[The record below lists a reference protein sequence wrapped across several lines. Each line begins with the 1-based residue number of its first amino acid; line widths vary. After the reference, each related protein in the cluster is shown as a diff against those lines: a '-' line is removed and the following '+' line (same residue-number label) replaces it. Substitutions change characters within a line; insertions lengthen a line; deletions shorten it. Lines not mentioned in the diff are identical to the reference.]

1 MTTGDGRHYGDGGEI
16 MSATTSPRSIDLVLV
31 DDHTIFRSA
40 LRRVLED
47 TGHRVVGEAA
57 NGADAI
63 DEALRHRS
71 AIVVMDVSM
80 PGVDGIEATR
90 SIVDAD
96 SRIKVLVLTMHSER
110 RVLEDALRVGAR
122 GYCTK
127 SSAPDELVSLIGRV
141 AAGDVA
147 ISADMIARDTPTR
160 ADDARTSPLSDREV
174 EVLNLVARGL
184 DNTDIAAALFISA
197 RTVKNHLSSIYS
209 KLDVDDKT
217 KALVKALRLGIVEIE

>member
-1 MTTGDGRHYGDGGEI
+1 
-16 MSATTSPRSIDLVLV
+16 MSETASPRSIDIVLV
-31 DDHTIFRSA
+31 DDHSLFRTA

-57 NGADAI
+57 NGSDGV
-63 DEALRHRS
+63 DLALRHRT

-80 PGVDGIEATR
+80 PVVDGIEATR
-90 SIVDAD
+90 SIVAAD
-96 SRIKVLVLTMHSER
+96 SRMKVLVLTMHAER

-127 SSAPDELVSLIGRV
+127 SSTTDELVTLIGRV

-147 ISADMIARDTPTR
+147 ISADMTNRDVPVR
-160 ADDARTSPLSDREV
+160 DDDERTSPLSEREV
-174 EVLNLVARGL
+174 EVLALVARGL
-184 DNTDIAAALFISA
+184 DNTDIAEALYISA
-197 RTVKNHLSSIYS
+197 RTVKNHLASIYS

-217 KALVKALRLGIVEIE
+217 KALVRALRLGIVEIE

>member
-1 MTTGDGRHYGDGGEI
+1 
-16 MSATTSPRSIDLVLV
+16 MSETASPRSIDIVLV
-31 DDHTIFRSA
+31 DDHSLFRTA

-57 NGADAI
+57 NGSDGV
-63 DEALRHRS
+63 DLALRHRT

-80 PGVDGIEATR
+80 PVVDGIEATR
-90 SIVDAD
+90 SIVAAD
-96 SRIKVLVLTMHSER
+96 SRMKVLVLTMHAER

-127 SSAPDELVSLIGRV
+127 SSTTDELVTLIGRV

-147 ISADMIARDTPTR
+147 ISADMTNRDVPVR
-160 ADDARTSPLSDREV
+160 VDDERTSPLSDREV
-174 EVLNLVARGL
+174 EVLALVARGL
-184 DNTDIAAALFISA
+184 DNADIAKALYISA
-197 RTVKNHLSSIYS
+197 RTVKNHLASIYS

-217 KALVKALRLGIVEIE
+217 KALVRALRLGIVEIE

>member
-1 MTTGDGRHYGDGGEI
+1 
-16 MSATTSPRSIDLVLV
+16 MSETASPRSIDIVLV
-31 DDHTIFRSA
+31 DDHSIFRTA

-57 NGADAI
+57 NGADGV
-63 DEALRHRS
+63 DLALRHRT

-80 PGVDGIEATR
+80 PVVDGIEATR
-90 SIVDAD
+90 SIVAAD
-96 SRIKVLVLTMHSER
+96 SRMKVLVLTMHSER

-127 SSAPDELVSLIGRV
+127 SSTTDELVSLIGRV

-147 ISADMIARDTPTR
+147 ISADMTNRDVLARDG
-160 ADDARTSPLSDREV
+160 DERTSPLSEREV
-174 EVLNLVARGL
+174 EVLALVARGL
-184 DNTDIAAALFISA
+184 DNTDIAEALYISA
-197 RTVKNHLSSIYS
+197 RTVKNHLASIYS

-217 KALVKALRLGIVEIE
+217 KALVRALRLGIVEIE

>member
-1 MTTGDGRHYGDGGEI
+1 
-16 MSATTSPRSIDLVLV
+16 MSETASPRSIDIVLV
-31 DDHTIFRSA
+31 DDHSLFRTA

-57 NGADAI
+57 NGSDGV
-63 DEALRHRS
+63 DLALRHRT

-80 PGVDGIEATR
+80 PVVDGIEATR
-90 SIVDAD
+90 SIVAAD
-96 SRIKVLVLTMHSER
+96 SRMKVLVLTMHAER

-127 SSAPDELVSLIGRV
+127 SSTTDELVTLIGRV

-147 ISADMIARDTPTR
+147 ISADMTNRDVPVR
-160 ADDARTSPLSDREV
+160 VDDERTSPLSDREV
-174 EVLNLVARGL
+174 EVLALVARGL
-184 DNTDIAAALFISA
+184 DNADIAEALYISA
-197 RTVKNHLSSIYS
+197 RTVKNHLASIYS

-217 KALVKALRLGIVEIE
+217 KALVRALRLGIVEIE

>member
-1 MTTGDGRHYGDGGEI
+1 
-16 MSATTSPRSIDLVLV
+16 MSETASPRSIDIVLV
-31 DDHTIFRSA
+31 DDHSIFRTA

-57 NGADAI
+57 NGADGV
-63 DEALRHRS
+63 DLALRHRT

-80 PGVDGIEATR
+80 PVVDGIEATR
-90 SIVDAD
+90 SIVAAD
-96 SRIKVLVLTMHSER
+96 SRMKVLVLTMHSER

-127 SSAPDELVSLIGRV
+127 SSTTNELVSLIGRV

-147 ISADMIARDTPTR
+147 ISADMTNRDVPVR
-160 ADDARTSPLSDREV
+160 DGDERTSPLSEREV
-174 EVLNLVARGL
+174 EVLALVARGL
-184 DNTDIAAALFISA
+184 DNADIAEALYISA
-197 RTVKNHLSSIYS
+197 RTVKNHLASIYS

-217 KALVKALRLGIVEIE
+217 KALVRALRLGIVEIE

>member
-1 MTTGDGRHYGDGGEI
+1 
-16 MSATTSPRSIDLVLV
+16 MSETASPRSIDIVLV
-31 DDHTIFRSA
+31 DDHSLFRTA

-57 NGADAI
+57 NGSDGV
-63 DEALRHRS
+63 DLALRHRT

-80 PGVDGIEATR
+80 PVVDGIEATR
-90 SIVDAD
+90 SIVAAD
-96 SRIKVLVLTMHSER
+96 TRMKVLVLTMHAER

-127 SSAPDELVSLIGRV
+127 SSTTDELVTLIGRV

-147 ISADMIARDTPTR
+147 ISADMTNRDVPVR
-160 ADDARTSPLSDREV
+160 VDDERTSPLSEREV
-174 EVLNLVARGL
+174 EVLALVARGL
-184 DNTDIAAALFISA
+184 DNADIAEALYISA
-197 RTVKNHLSSIYS
+197 RTVKNHLAAIYA

-217 KALVKALRLGIVEIE
+217 KALVKALRLGLVEIE